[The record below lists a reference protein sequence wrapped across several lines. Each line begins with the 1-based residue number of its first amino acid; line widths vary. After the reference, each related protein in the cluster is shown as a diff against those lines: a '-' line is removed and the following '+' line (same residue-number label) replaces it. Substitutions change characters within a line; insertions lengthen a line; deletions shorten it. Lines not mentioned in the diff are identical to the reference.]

1 MEIYICYCCGYPII
15 FRDYMGH
22 RHQVI
27 HLPTGWPC
35 WQMQEA
41 GSCDAGTHRLLSFPA
56 TTKAPERV
64 KRLKMALS
72 LYEKYLKTSKMAGIM
87 RFVKMNLRNGKSD
100 IVRDL
105 LKHLVED
112 NGSRDER
119 NSLVYQIVVSD
130 DWKALHERLRK
141 DEDRKQKQ
149 AASAKKQR
157 RR

>member
-1 MEIYICYCCGYPII
+1 MEIYICYCCGYPMI
-15 FRDYMGH
+15 FRDYMGN

-35 WQMQEA
+35 YELQKSGEC
-41 GSCDAGTHRLLSFPA
+41 GGGTPRKLTFPS

-64 KRLKMALS
+64 KRLKLAIG
-72 LYEKYLKTSKMAGIM
+72 LYDKYLKTTKMAGIM
-87 RFVKMNLRNGKSD
+87 RFVKRSLSSGKSD
-100 IVRDL
+100 VVRDL
-105 LKHLVED
+105 LKYVVE
-112 NGSRDER
+112 NEGSKGDR

-141 DEDRKQKQ
+141 QDDRQQNETSNKR
-149 AASAKKQR
+149 QR

>member
-1 MEIYICYCCGYPII
+1 
-15 FRDYMGH
+15 
-22 RHQVI
+22 
-27 HLPTGWPC
+27 
-35 WQMQEA
+35 
-41 GSCDAGTHRLLSFPA
+41 
-56 TTKAPERV
+56 
-64 KRLKMALS
+64 
-72 LYEKYLKTSKMAGIM
+72 MAGIM